1 MRSVLMVAFHY
12 PPSFGSS
19 GVQRTLKFSRYLPEC
34 GWRPLILTAH
44 PRAYP
49 QTNDGELGAIPED
62 VPVVRAFA
70 LDTRRHLALHGS
82 SLRVLGLP
90 DQWISWWLGGVP
102 AGLRLIRR
110 HRPAVIWSTYP
121 IATAHLIAL
130 TLHQLTSIP
139 WVADFRDPMIDGDY
153 PSHHRT
159 RRIHRW
165 IEDFAAARAAR
176 VVFTTPSARR
186 EYLKNHPDVAPSRC
200 DVIQNGYDEP
210 DFEGISPAPSKPVS
224 GGCPVRIVH
233 AGFVYQEERDPRP
246 LFRAIAR
253 LRKDGRLDA
262 DSLRLDLRAPGSTE
276 YFADVI
282 QSLDLQDLVFVLPA
296 LPYREALRDSALADA
311 LLLLQGVSCDH
322 QIPAKAY
329 EYLRLHK
336 PILALTGRSGDT
348 AALLSECGGATVL
361 DLLDEDAI
369 HSRLPAFLESVRGG
383 THPLPNLDRTRTYSR
398 QSQARALAVHFAA
411 VARSEPARS

>member
-1 MRSVLMVAFHY
+1 MVAFHY

-34 GWRPLILTAH
+34 GWRPLVLTAH

-49 QTNDGELGAIPED
+49 QTNDGELSAIPEG

-70 LDTRRHLALHGS
+70 LDARRHLALHGS
-82 SLRVLGLP
+82 SLRVLGVP

-121 IATAHLIAL
+121 IATAHLVAI
-130 TLHQLTSIP
+130 TLNRITSIP
-139 WVADFRDPMIDGDY
+139 WVADFRDPMVDGDY
-153 PSHHRT
+153 PSHLPT

-165 IEDFAAARAAR
+165 IEDVAAARAAR
-176 VVFTTPSARR
+176 VIFTTPSARR
-186 EYLKNHPDVAPSRC
+186 EYLKNHPDVAESRC
-200 DVIQNGYDEP
+200 EVIQNGYDEP
-210 DFEGISPAPSKPVS
+210 DFESIASAASRPLSRGY
-224 GGCPVRIVH
+224 PVRIVH

-262 DSLRLDLRAPGSTE
+262 DNLRLDLRAPGSTE
-276 YFADVI
+276 YFTDVI
-282 QSLDLQDLVFVLPA
+282 QGLDLQDIVFVLPP
-296 LPYREALRDSALADA
+296 LPYREALHDSALADA
-311 LLLLQGVSCDH
+311 LLLLQGGSCDH

-329 EYLRLHK
+329 EYLRLNR
-336 PILALTGRSGDT
+336 PILALTGPSGDT
-348 AALLSECGGATVL
+348 AGLLADCGGATVL

-369 HSRLPAFLESVRGG
+369 HSGLPVFLDSVRSG
-383 THPLPNLDRTRTYSR
+383 THPLPRIDRTRTYSR
-398 QSQARALAVHFAA
+398 HSQTLDLAANFAA
-411 VARSEPARS
+411 VARAQ